1 MKKFVLQ
8 KRTKNANGVL
18 LFFLCNAALAG
29 STHAG
34 YEAPPHIDGCQ
45 SVDGRFAITA
55 ECTERAKTSHGPHKW
70 DFVWRDT
77 REDITKRYPAKGVQ
91 GGQVYAQLFIAPD
104 GETFALFNHVTL
116 WEPEKSHMH
125 GPKDLPHHEDTEK
138 WRNDHRFSKRL
149 IIYRKD
155 GDILK
160 EFSIADLLQPEE
172 WETVGRSF
180 NRIHWIEEYDGL
192 NFKETPRTQYAFYRV
207 SPDYT
212 VLEVLAKRPRKSK
225 APPRPIRIS
234 LTDGRLIKPDEKLP
248 PEKTPV
254 RPYQGDDHLPK
265 GGQPW
270 KESYT
275 PSLDPVRTAG
285 SYEIV
290 TSDVAFPTER
300 APKLPEFKH
309 GKVELIRDGF
319 TKADTPSWLKDA
331 VGRKKT
337 SGLLFTDLEQGKLFQ
352 FVPPDS
358 IEELRP
364 DATRGCI
371 GNDRKFYGLIDGNI
385 ARWLPGGKNEPE
397 ILVAKALEETPVSV
411 NDLVVSS
418 RGLVYFTTLKDPEKG
433 RLSVLDPETKK
444 VTVMFDGED
453 EPALANPNGIALSR
467 HERFLYVGISNYKK
481 RSHSGVYC
489 FPIRGDG
496 TINVEAGKQ
505 KKWANVKAPDGI
517 AVDKPGNVFFTA
529 GNTVHAF
536 DRYGRK
542 WGTIRLPKG
551 SGTNL
556 CFGENEKT
564 LFITTWNAL
573 YRVELK

>member
-1 MKKFVLQ
+1 MRIALFV
-8 KRTKNANGVL
+8 
-18 LFFLCNAALAG
+18 AALCA
-29 STHAG
+29 TTAHAG

-45 SVDGRFAITA
+45 SVNGRFVITA
-55 ECTERAKTSHGPHKW
+55 ECIERGKTSHGPHRW
-70 DFVWRDT
+70 EFVWRDT
-77 REDITKRYPAKGVQ
+77 TEDKIVRFAAKGVQ
-91 GGQVYAQLFIAPD
+91 AGQIYAQLFIAPD
-104 GETFALFNHVTL
+104 GETFALYNHVTL

-125 GPKDLPHHEDTEK
+125 GPKDLPYHAETDE
-138 WRNDHRFSKRL
+138 WRNDPRFSKRL
-149 IIYRKD
+149 IIYRKN
-155 GDILK
+155 GEILK
-160 EFSIADLLQPEE
+160 EFSIADLLRPDE
-172 WETVGRSF
+172 WSTVGRSF
-180 NRIHWIEEYDGL
+180 NRVHWVEPFDDL
-192 NFKETPRTQYAFYRV
+192 NFKETPRIQYAFYRV

-212 VLEVLAKRPRKSK
+212 VLELLAKRPRRSK
-225 APPRPIRIS
+225 DALRSIRIS
-234 LTDGRLIKPDEKLP
+234 LTDGRLIGAEEKLSK
-248 PEKTPV
+248 EKTPV
-254 RPYQGDDHLPK
+254 RPFQGDDHLPK
-265 GGQPW
+265 GGAPW

-275 PSLDPVRTAG
+275 PSLDPVRTSG

-290 TSDVAFPTER
+290 SADAAFPIDR

-309 GKVELIRDGF
+309 DKVTLIRDGF

-352 FVPPDS
+352 FVAPDS
-358 IEELRP
+358 VEELRA
-364 DATRGCI
+364 DATRGRI
-371 GNDRKFYGLIDGNI
+371 GNDRRFYGLIDGNL
-385 ARWLPGGKNEPE
+385 ARWLPAGKDDPE
-397 ILVAKALEETPVSV
+397 ILIEKPSEESGVSV

-433 RLSVLDPETKK
+433 RLSVLDPKTKK
-444 VTVMFDGED
+444 VTVLFDGE
-453 EPALANPNGIALSR
+453 EEETLANPNGIALSR

-496 TINVEAGKQ
+496 TIDVESGKA

-529 GNTVHAF
+529 GNTVYAF

-542 WGTIRLPKG
+542 WGSIRIPKG

-556 CFGENEKT
+556 AFGTNEKT

-573 YRVELK
+573 YRVDLY